1 MNTFSKAFNILL
13 ADLSARFANVPGDQ
27 VESEIEDALRQL
39 IEFLGLD
46 GSFFAE
52 ITADGWATVLC
63 SVAVDGVEPFPRGP
77 VPAFFD
83 WYVNQAKAGKI
94 IALRSIKDFPSEAA
108 GEAEYF
114 RRSGLRSQLGIP
126 LRVGGRIFAGI
137 GFAVFRATQTW
148 PDHLIIKLKLLGEV
162 LALALARKR
171 AEENLTKALAEIER
185 LRQEALYLPTEQVLC
200 SRFGLTATE
209 ARVALGI
216 AHGETIVSIAERHKV
231 TVATARSQL
240 KSVFSK
246 SGAHRQAELVAR
258 LGGKLF

>member
-1 MNTFSKAFNILL
+1 MDTFSKAFNILL
-13 ADLSARFANVPGDQ
+13 VELSARFANVPGDR
-27 VESEIEDALRQL
+27 VESEIENMLSQL
-39 IEFLGLD
+39 IEFLDLD

-52 ITADGWATVLC
+52 ITADGWASVLC
-63 SVAVDGVEPFPRGP
+63 SVAIDGVEAFPRGP
-77 VPAFFD
+77 IPAFFS
-83 WYVNQAKAGKI
+83 WYVDQAKRGNI

-126 LRVGGRIFAGI
+126 LGVGGRIVAGI
-137 GFAVFRATQTW
+137 GFSAFRTTRTW
-148 PDHLIIKLKLLGEV
+148 PDHHIIKLKLLGEV

-171 AEENLTKALAEIER
+171 AEENLTKALEEIER
-185 LRQEALYLPTEQVLC
+185 LRQERPYLPTEQVLC

-216 AHGETIVSIAERHKV
+216 ARGQTIVSIAERHRV
-231 TVATARSQL
+231 AVATARSQL

-246 SGAHRQAELVAR
+246 LGTHRQAELVAR
-258 LGGKLF
+258 LGGNLF